1 MSRHVQRQRPAA
13 ESDLAGRPRLHAEVE
28 AITPQEIT
36 ESDSNGRR
44 RAGGKRDEPLVM
56 FGQRVPV
63 SLQRKVKIAAV
74 HRGIELQEAA
84 VEAWRA
90 WLTTQSEASKRESE

>member
-13 ESDLAGRPRLHAEVE
+13 ESDLAGRPRLRAEVE
-28 AITPQEIT
+28 AITPQEKT

-44 RAGGKRDEPLVM
+44 PAGAKRDEPLVM

-90 WLTTQSEASKRESE
+90 WLTMQSEASKRESG

>member
-13 ESDLAGRPRLHAEVE
+13 ESDLAVRPRLHAEVE
-28 AITPQEIT
+28 AIMPQEIT
-36 ESDSNGRR
+36 ESESAGRR
-44 RAGGKRDEPLVM
+44 RASEPNEPLVM

-90 WLTTQSEASKRESE
+90 WLTTQSDSE

>member
-1 MSRHVQRQRPAA
+1 
-13 ESDLAGRPRLHAEVE
+13 
-28 AITPQEIT
+28 
-36 ESDSNGRR
+36 
-44 RAGGKRDEPLVM
+44 M

-90 WLTTQSEASKRESE
+90 WLTMQSEASKRESG